1 MFLFAHKTKTPIS
14 TYTESYRPPGTVKQ
28 TYREPPF
35 TLLEEN
41 KFITEG
47 LTVPRVENQ
56 VNQAHLEKMIKHAV
70 QDYSYKNTIEPTA
83 YRPEKYWVTRPEE
96 KYNPVFVS
104 GDKYATWRTGPY
116 NSAGWNK
123 YTTYLPRLPQVNPG
137 PPECTC
143 FSRGVSPPPPPP
155 PPLAPLVSER
165 EVVVNMLNSLS
176 RSQLPSVQHRSTI
189 PGRKPF
195 QGYSSPCTGRHYC
208 LRGMD
213 YYVDGAPCNE
223 RQLNQ
228 LVEKIVRFGG
238 LHSAPN
244 SSLAG
249 RGSREA
255 ERNPSGT
262 AKIGFKMVR

>member
-14 TYTESYRPPGTVKQ
+14 TYTESYRPPCTVKQ
-28 TYREPPF
+28 TYRERPF
-35 TLLEEN
+35 TLWEEN

-47 LTVPRVENQ
+47 LTMPRVENQ
-56 VNQAHLEKMIKHAV
+56 VNQAQLEKMIKRAV

-123 YTTYLPRLPQVNPG
+123 YTTYLPRLPKLRSFP
-137 PPECTC
+137 
-143 FSRGVSPPPPPP
+143 SPT
-155 PPLAPLVSER
+155 PLAPLVSER

-176 RSQLPSVQHRSTI
+176 RSQLPSVQHRSTV

-195 QGYSSPCTGRHYC
+195 QGYYSPCTGRHYC

-238 LHSAPN
+238 LCSAHN
-244 SSLAG
+244 TSLSAG
-249 RGSREA
+249 PAVVSE
-255 ERNPSGT
+255 PS
-262 AKIGFKMVR
+262 

>member
-14 TYTESYRPPGTVKQ
+14 TYTESYRPPCTVKQ
-28 TYREPPF
+28 TYRERPL
-35 TLLEEN
+35 TLWEEN

-47 LTVPRVENQ
+47 LTRPRVENQ
-56 VNQAHLEKMIKHAV
+56 VNQAQLEKMIKHAV

-123 YTTYLPRLPQVNPG
+123 YTTYLPRLPKVNPG
-137 PPECTC
+137 PPECAC
-143 FSRGVSPPPPPP
+143 FSS
-155 PPLAPLVSER
+155 LER

-176 RSQLPSVQHRSTI
+176 RSQLPSVQNRSTI

-195 QGYSSPCTGRHYC
+195 QGYYSPCTGRHYC

-238 LHSAPN
+238 LRSAHN
-244 SSLAG
+244 TSLSGQSSPKITRLALK
-249 RGSREA
+249 S
-255 ERNPSGT
+255 
-262 AKIGFKMVR
+262 